1 MKNHD
6 FQGRL
11 EAKLNELNKNQ
22 YEIRNIREKLYQ
34 KTSIS
39 KLFLFVIRASQ
50 RAEKRVF
57 SLFGKLA

>member
-1 MKNHD
+1 MFSSKNSDIKIFRTFRKGVIHQVKKHV

-22 YEIRNIREKLYQ
+22 YEIRDLREKLYQ

-39 KLFLFVIRASQ
+39 K
-50 RAEKRVF
+50 
-57 SLFGKLA
+57 